1 MASPTPVVLITG
13 AAHRLGAHI
22 ARHLHQRGWNLV
34 IHYRS
39 REIEASALRNELNNI
54 RPDSAVIIQA
64 DLSSPGQTKIL
75 ANQAVS
81 AWGRLD
87 GLVNNASVFYPT
99 PTPEA
104 SADDWNTIM
113 NTNLRA
119 PFFLGQAC
127 LPALKKSRGTIVNM
141 IDIYSQRPL
150 ANHPLYCASKSGL
163 ASLTRSWAKDL
174 APEVRVNGVSPGA
187 ILWPEGEATID
198 ENYQLSILAK
208 TPLARTGSPDDI
220 AGAIAFFLCDAPF
233 VTGQILSVDGGRSLN
248 M

>member
-1 MASPTPVVLITG
+1 MASSTPVVLITG
-13 AAHRLGAHI
+13 AAHRLGAHT

-39 REIEASALRNELNNI
+39 REANANALRDELNSI
-54 RPDSAVIIQA
+54 RQESAVAIQA
-64 DLSSPGQTKIL
+64 DLAAPDQTESL
-75 ANQAVS
+75 AHQAIS
-81 AWGRLD
+81 TWGRLD

-99 PTPEA
+99 PTQDA
-104 SADDWNTIM
+104 SAGDWDAIM

-127 LPALKKSRGTIVNM
+127 LSALKQSQGAIVNL

-150 ANHPLYCASKSGL
+150 ADHPLYCASKSGL
-163 ASLTRSWAKDL
+163 ASLTQSWAKDL

-187 ILWPEGEATID
+187 ILWPEGDAAID
-198 ENYQLSILAK
+198 EGYQQSILAK
-208 TPLARTGSPDDI
+208 TPLARTGNPEDI
-220 AGAIAFFLCDAPF
+220 AGAIAFLLCDAPF
-233 VTGQILSVDGGRSLN
+233 VTGQILAVDGGRSLN

>member
-1 MASPTPVVLITG
+1 MEAPTPVVLITG
-13 AAHRLGAHI
+13 AAHRLGAHT

-39 REIEASALRNELNNI
+39 REAEADALCEELNNI
-54 RPDSAVIIQA
+54 RAQSAISIQA
-64 DLSSPGQTKIL
+64 DLANPGEAESLGTK
-75 ANQAVS
+75 AVA

-87 GLVNNASVFYPT
+87 GLVNNASVFYPN
-99 PTPEA
+99 PTEQA
-104 SADDWNTIM
+104 GADDWDAIM

-127 LPALKKSRGTIVNM
+127 LPALKKSRGAIVNL

-150 ANHPLYCASKSGL
+150 ADHPLYCASKSGL
-163 ASLTRSWAKDL
+163 ASLTLSWAKDL

-187 ILWPEGEATID
+187 ILWPEGDAAID
-198 ENYQLSILAK
+198 EKYQQSILAK
-208 TPLARTGSPDDI
+208 TPLARTGAPEDI
-220 AGAIAFFLCDAPF
+220 AGAIAFFLCDVPF
-233 VTGQILSVDGGRSLN
+233 VTGQILAVDGGRSLN

>member
-1 MASPTPVVLITG
+1 MASPAPVALITG
-13 AAHRLGAHI
+13 AAHRLGAHT

-39 REIEASALRNELNNI
+39 QQSRANTLCQELNAI
-54 RPDSAVIIQA
+54 RRGSAVTLQA
-64 DLSSPGQTKIL
+64 DLATPGDAESLGTKAI
-75 ANQAVS
+75 A

-87 GLVNNASVFYPT
+87 GLVNNASVFYPN
-99 PTPEA
+99 PTA
-104 SADDWNTIM
+104 DANADDWDTIM

-127 LPALKKSRGTIVNM
+127 LPALKESRGAIVNL

-163 ASLTRSWAKDL
+163 ASLTLSWAKDL
-174 APEVRVNGVSPGA
+174 APEIRVNGVSPGA
-187 ILWPEGEATID
+187 ILWPEGDAAID
-198 ENYQLSILAK
+198 ENYQQSILAK
-208 TPLARTGSPDDI
+208 TPLARTGTPEDI
-220 AGAIAFFLCDAPF
+220 AGAIAFLLCDAPF
-233 VTGQILSVDGGRSLN
+233 VTGQILAVDGGRSLN